1 MTAAPP
7 DPPLSPAATRS
18 PSLKESMAR
27 PRAVDGSIIDK
38 RVAMI
43 DLIDVESFR
52 DVLSSFADL
61 YRVGIKVF
69 DAAGNKLADVRVGNS
84 AFCGYL
90 WELGGTRQACTK
102 LVTGLKNDP
111 FPEKDG
117 VEQPHVVDCFSGLRY
132 VVVPI
137 VYEGDRMG
145 RLIFGPYLPAERP
158 GPSEQLYQI
167 DTRVERAR
175 AEKLLEPVRRAADD
189 IVGKVLVQIGK
200 MVDVVLH
207 TSMRQLLTS
216 QMHIESVTASYH
228 ELQERARALREQNEK
243 LKELDK
249 MKSNF
254 LATVSHELRTPLT
267 SVIGYSE
274 MLLEGLAGSLN
285 DEQRDYVRTIVD
297 RGESLLS
304 LITQILDASR
314 AESGNL
320 RLTVVDFDPGPVLAS
335 ATTSIVPQ
343 CAKKQIELNVNIAP
357 GLPFLKGDREK
368 IGQVVVNL
376 LGNAMKFTPTGGRI
390 QLLADLWTGARRAD
404 AASDDDGAGA
414 LFGVKQE
421 TFVRVVVEDSGIGIP
436 ADKVGRIFDRFF
448 QVDNTSTR
456 EFGGTG
462 LGLSIVKSFV
472 DAHHGEISVESV
484 VGKGSRFTVLL
495 PLP

>member
-1 MTAAPP
+1 MSAGPHDASVLPATLPP
-7 DPPLSPAATRS
+7 SV
-18 PSLKESMAR
+18 KESMAR
-27 PRAVDGSIIDK
+27 PRAVDGSIINK
-38 RVAMI
+38 RVAMV

-69 DAAGNKLADVRVGNS
+69 DTAGNKLADVRVGNS

-102 LVTGLKNDP
+102 IVTGLKHDP
-111 FPEKDG
+111 FPKDG
-117 VEQPHVVDCFSGLRY
+117 GVDKSFVVDCFSGLRY

-145 RLIFGPYLPAERP
+145 RMIFGPYLPQDRA

-167 DTRVERAR
+167 DSRVDRAR
-175 AEKLLEPVRRAADD
+175 AEKLIEPVRRAPEDV
-189 IVGKVLVQIGK
+189 VGKVLVQIGK
-200 MVDVVLH
+200 MIDVVVH

-228 ELQERARALREQNEK
+228 ELEERARTLREQNEK

-274 MLLEGLAGSLN
+274 MLLEGLAGTLN
-285 DEQRDYVRTIVD
+285 DEQREYVRTIVD
-297 RGESLLS
+297 KGESLLS

-320 RLTVVDFDPGPVLAS
+320 RLQVTDFDPGPVIAG

-343 CAKKQIELNVNIAP
+343 CAKKQIELGVNIAP
-357 GLPFLKGDREK
+357 GLPYLKGDREK

-376 LGNAMKFTPTGGRI
+376 LGNAMKFTPVGGRI
-390 QLLADLWTGARRAD
+390 QLQADLWTGPRHAD
-404 AASDDDGAGA
+404 ASADDDGAGA
-414 LFGVKQE
+414 LFGLKHE
-421 TFVRVVVEDSGIGIP
+421 TFVRVVVEDTGIGIP
-436 ADKVGRIFDRFF
+436 ADKVGRVFERFF

-472 DAHHGEISVESV
+472 DAHKGEISVESV